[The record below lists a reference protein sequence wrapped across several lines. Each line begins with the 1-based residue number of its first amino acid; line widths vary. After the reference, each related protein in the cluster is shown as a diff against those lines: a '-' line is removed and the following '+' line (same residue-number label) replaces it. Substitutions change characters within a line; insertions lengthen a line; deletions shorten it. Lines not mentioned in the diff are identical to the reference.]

1 MAPCCDSTDV
11 ATLIWSGPKSV
22 TVKESLNAEGPDTS
36 MLAGVSLFTT
46 ALGAPR
52 DLPLCV
58 RSTETLYKS
67 DAAQLD
73 ATKAARTAER
83 AANFL

>member
-1 MAPCCDSTDV
+1 MAPCCESTDV

-46 ALGAPR
+46 ALGVPR
-52 DLPLCV
+52 DFPLCN
-58 RSTETLYKS
+58 RSAETLYKS
-67 DAAQLD
+67 AAAQFD
-73 ATKAARTAER
+73 ATNTAKTAER